1 MKIVIA
7 PDSFKE
13 SLTALEVAEA
23 IETGFRKIFPH
34 ADYVKVPMAD
44 GGEGTVQSLA
54 DALRGRLV
62 EAEVTA
68 PLGNKTK
75 ACFAISGDGQTAV
88 IEMAAASGLHLV
100 PPEQRNP
107 LKTTSFGT
115 GELIKAALDLGVKN
129 VILGIGGSATNDG
142 GAGMLQELGVQLL
155 DQNGAQ
161 LDFGGENLAHLHRVN
176 LNLLDPRLSQTRF
189 QVACDVDNP
198 LCGEKGASAI
208 FGPQKGATPEMVRQ
222 LDQALYHFSQIVE
235 RDLAMNIRDHAGAG
249 AAGGMGGGLMI
260 LPNTQLKAGVQ
271 IVVETVRLAEHL
283 KDADLVITGEGRM
296 DSQSAHGKT
305 PIGVA
310 KTAKRFDKPVIAIVG
325 CLREDYEVVYE
336 HGIDTVFPILRQL
349 GSLEDT
355 LKNGRENLISTAQN
369 VARLYRLM
377 K

>member
-1 MKIVIA
+1 
-7 PDSFKE
+7 
-13 SLTALEVAEA
+13 
-23 IETGFRKIFPH
+23 
-34 ADYVKVPMAD
+34 
-44 GGEGTVQSLA
+44 
-54 DALRGRLV
+54 
-62 EAEVTA
+62 
-68 PLGNKTK
+68 
-75 ACFAISGDGQTAV
+75 
-88 IEMAAASGLHLV
+88 
-100 PPEQRNP
+100 
-107 LKTTSFGT
+107 
-115 GELIKAALDLGVKN
+115 
-129 VILGIGGSATNDG
+129 
-142 GAGMLQELGVQLL
+142 
-155 DQNGAQ
+155 
-161 LDFGGENLAHLHRVN
+161 
-176 LNLLDPRLSQTRF
+176 
-189 QVACDVDNP
+189 
-198 LCGEKGASAI
+198 
-208 FGPQKGATPEMVRQ
+208 
-222 LDQALYHFSQIVE
+222 
-235 RDLAMNIRDHAGAG
+235 
-249 AAGGMGGGLMI
+249 MI